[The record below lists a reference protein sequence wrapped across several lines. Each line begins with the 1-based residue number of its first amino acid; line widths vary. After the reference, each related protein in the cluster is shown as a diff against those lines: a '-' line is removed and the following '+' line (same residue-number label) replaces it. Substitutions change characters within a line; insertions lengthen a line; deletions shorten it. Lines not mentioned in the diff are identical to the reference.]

1 MRRCCS
7 KWLVKVTLDT
17 LKSSGSA
24 SACHSFT
31 GKSTTCHFSETTNT
45 ARDKICLTNNHYT
58 SNLNTKPTRS
68 QWYHCHPL
76 KNSRHSQT
84 NHIMIQLGILKF
96 QTLLLVVLLFICTC
110 TYLHGV
116 FPAFLDR
123 NKNGYVE
130 KAVMRRIL
138 RRRETESDIP
148 RRPLG
153 TFWRA
158 ARVGERLSPY
168 VSLCCVAMA
177 VGLLR

>member
-1 MRRCCS
+1 M
-7 KWLVKVTLDT
+7 V
-17 LKSSGSA
+17 
-24 SACHSFT
+24 
-31 GKSTTCHFSETTNT
+31 
-45 ARDKICLTNNHYT
+45 
-58 SNLNTKPTRS
+58 
-68 QWYHCHPL
+68 PL
-76 KNSRHSQT
+76 SLSRKFEVSHT
-84 NHIMIQLGILKF
+84 NHIIIQLGILKF

-130 KAVMRRIL
+130 IWFRQRTLQK
-138 RRRETESDIP
+138 REAESDNP
-148 RRPLG
+148 HRPLG

-177 VGLLR
+177 VSLST